1 MKNKV
6 LVLMAHADDA
16 EIWAGGTLLNHHK
29 QGDDIL
35 FVYLFC
41 DDEIRKQE
49 AINAAKR
56 FNATADFWSW
66 PISLQE
72 SANLIAEFKPT
83 VIITHWEED
92 THHEHVKVYESVLSM
107 IPILVV
113 YHHLMFSV
121 YCCDCHN
128 SISRNPNICFVPTD
142 YIDITSV
149 WDEKQKL
156 ISIYESQPAKYWLE
170 MIGKQNRMH
179 GSRTGVEYAEGFIHI
194 PVLGIIKK
202 SRNLL
207 EGG

>member
-16 EIWAGGTLLNHHK
+16 EIWAGGTLLNHQK

-41 DDEIRKQE
+41 NDETRKQE
-49 AINAAKR
+49 AIRAAR
-56 FNATADFWSW
+56 EFNAVAEFWNW
-66 PISLQE
+66 PIDLRE
-72 SANLIAEFKPT
+72 AADLIAKFKPT
-83 VIITHWEED
+83 IIITHWEED
-92 THHEHVKVYESVLSM
+92 THHEHVKVYESILSM
-107 IPILVV
+107 IPDLVV
-113 YHHLMFSV
+113 RRNLIFSLF
-121 YCCDCHN
+121 CCDCHN

-149 WDEKQKL
+149 WNEKQKV
-156 ISIYESQPAKYWLE
+156 ISIYESQPTEYWLE

-179 GSRTGVEYAEGFIHI
+179 GSRVGVEYAEGFIQI
-194 PVLGIIKK
+194 PVLGVMNK

-207 EGG
+207 GGG